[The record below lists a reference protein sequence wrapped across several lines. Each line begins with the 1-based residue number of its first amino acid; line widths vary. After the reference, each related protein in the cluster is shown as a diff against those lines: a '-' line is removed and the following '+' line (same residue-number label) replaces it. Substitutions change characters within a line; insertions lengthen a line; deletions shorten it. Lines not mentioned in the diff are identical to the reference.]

1 VTPPRPV
8 GTIASGVT
16 ALVDERGTV
25 RPVDA
30 RWSLGWWI
38 GADDRWHR
46 AEREVAV
53 RQQLVD
59 DTPVVETAMRVPGG
73 DIVQRVYGIRSGGD
87 DAIVVSFE
95 NQTAVPV
102 ALTVVLDG
110 VRKLHVD
117 GATVHLD
124 RRPALWFEKAPVR
137 FAAAKDVEAV
147 AAVVTAGDAGDAPLT
162 LRRGAA
168 AFVLPLAHRTTTSVV
183 LTSAEPQSV
192 PSLDQVVRGWK
203 VQSDRGIRV
212 VVPDTVLESTIDAGR
227 RFALLAQDDALVLA
241 RYGYRDEAVAV
252 AERQAPE
259 IAAAADRLARSRTP
273 DPVALRDAA
282 EALTLA
288 GEEQAAGIALRA
300 ASAADAAASPGV
312 PRAELLD
319 IRDRLLRE
327 TDDGVAVCNVVP
339 DEWLGQGIEVHDA
352 PTRFGPVSY
361 AVRWHGDRPALLW
374 DGPEGIR
381 ITAPGLDATWSSGKP
396 KGDALLSPVAP
407 PGTPV
412 RLRRG

>member
-1 VTPPRPV
+1 MTPV

-16 ALVDERGTV
+16 AQVDERGTV
-25 RPVDA
+25 APVDA
-30 RWSLGWWI
+30 RWTLGWWI

-46 AEREVAV
+46 AEREIAV

-73 DIVQRVYGIRSGGD
+73 DIVQRVFGVRAGD
-87 DAIVVSFE
+87 DDAVVVSFE
-95 NQTAVPV
+95 NTSSVPV

-110 VRKLHVD
+110 VRKLGVD
-117 GATVHLD
+117 GAVVHVD
-124 RRPALWFEKAPVR
+124 RRPVLWFEKAPVR
-137 FAAAKDVEAV
+137 FAAGKDVEAV
-147 AAVVTAGDAGDAPLT
+147 AAVVTTGDAGDAPVT

-183 LTSAEPQSV
+183 IGSSAPQGIPTV
-192 PSLDQVVRGWK
+192 EQVVRGWK
-203 VQSDRGIRV
+203 AQSDRGMRV
-212 VVPDTVLESTIDAGR
+212 VVPDAQLESTIDAGR
-227 RFALLAQDDALVLA
+227 RLALLAQDDALVLA

-252 AERQAPE
+252 AERQAPD

-282 EALTLA
+282 EVLALA
-288 GEEQAAGIALRA
+288 GEEQAAEIARRA
-300 ASAADAAASPGV
+300 AASSADAAASPDRA

-327 TDDGVAVCNVVP
+327 TDHGVAVCNVVP
-339 DEWLGQGIEVHDA
+339 DDWLGQGIEVHDA
-352 PTRFGPVSY
+352 PTRFGPVSF

-374 DGPEGIR
+374 DAPEGIR
-381 ITAPGLDATWSSGKP
+381 ITAPGLDATWSSDKP

-412 RLRRG
+412 SLRRG